1 VNVQEL
7 LDNALEQGDL
17 VPPSSQDY
25 IDRRRLA
32 RSFLIE
38 VFQDAYWR
46 RDWPFKRKG
55 PEAIVVPA
63 SGGRISAP
71 LDFQSLGVF
80 GGLYTTDGDKLLEV
94 PESVIIDGRAADSR
108 DNNTRMFSIFGQDPS
123 TYKVYFQFPPSDVEA
138 TYNLWYQPHPPPLL
152 DAGDLDFIDTAYAT
166 TGGGLTQAAGLATFT
181 ANAAHGFATGD
192 LLLMSGANEAG
203 YNVQARATVVST
215 TVFTYPVAPATASP
229 ATGTPQAALDLA
241 AGNLAINAI
250 DPQYHR
256 VLLNGVKA
264 KLRES
269 KGDARWQFLQG
280 EYEKGI
286 KAMLDEEQ
294 RQQSDGMK
302 QIPSFFGGY
311 GRSRY

>member
-1 VNVQEL
+1 MNVEEL

-55 PEAIVVPA
+55 PEAVIVPA

-80 GGLYTTDGDKLLEV
+80 GGLYTTEGDKLLEV
-94 PESVIIDGRAADSR
+94 PESVIIDGRASNAR
-108 DNNTRMFSIFGQDPS
+108 DDAPGIFSIFGQDPS
-123 TYKVYFQFPPSDVEA
+123 TYKVYFQFPPNDAAA

-152 DAGDLDFIDTAYAT
+152 DAGDPDFIDTIFAAT
-166 TGGGLTQAAGLATFT
+166 LTQAAGLATFT
-181 ANAAHGFATGD
+181 ANTAHGFATGD
-192 LLLMSGANEAG
+192 LLLMAGANEAG
-203 YNVQARATVVST
+203 YNVQARVTVLSP
-215 TVFTYPVAPATASP
+215 TVFTYPVAAATATP
-229 ATGTPQAALDLA
+229 ATGAPQAALDLA
-241 AGNLAINAI
+241 AGNLALNTI

>member
-1 VNVQEL
+1 MNVQEL

-32 RSFLIE
+32 LSFLTE
-38 VFQDAYWR
+38 VFEDAYWR

-55 PEAIVVPA
+55 PETLTVPA
-63 SGGRISAP
+63 SGGRVVAP
-71 LDFQSLGVF
+71 PDFQSLGVF
-80 GGLYTTDGDKLLEV
+80 GGLYSADGDKLLEV
-94 PESVIIDGRAADSR
+94 PESVIIDGKAADSR
-108 DNNTRMFSIFGQDPS
+108 DDAPMVFSIFGQDPV
-123 TYKVYFQFPPSDVEA
+123 TYKSYFQFPPNDA
-138 TYNLWYQPHPPPLL
+138 AGDYDLWYQPRPPRLL
-152 DAGDLDFIDTAYAT
+152 DAGDPDFIDTAYAT
-166 TGGGLTQAAGLATFT
+166 TLTQTAGTATFT
-181 ANAAHGFATGD
+181 AGAAHGFGTGD

-203 YNVQARATVVST
+203 YNVQAYIIRTGATT
-215 TVFTYPVAPATASP
+215 FTYAVAAATATP
-229 ATGTPQAALDLA
+229 ATGAPQAALDLS
-241 AGNLAINAI
+241 AGNLALNAI

-286 KAMLDEEQ
+286 AAMMREEQ